1 MRSLEGWRL
10 GEGPAAE
17 LFRYGSEQE
26 PPSLDIERFL
36 AGAKIGPPPLPF
48 QTWRYL
54 LRDKHQTLSWLVD
67 YIRCE
72 VEYLRT
78 NFVRGDKSFYIALLE
93 HTESGDRSVAF
104 RLSNSGMGWPMEW
117 KISLRRVRLHGDDE
131 HFLCAE
137 Y

>member
-10 GEGPAAE
+10 AEGPAVE
-17 LFRYGSEQE
+17 LFRYDPGQE
-26 PPSLDIERFL
+26 PTPQDIEQFL

-54 LRDKHQTLSWLVD
+54 LRNKHQTVSWLVD

-78 NFVRGDKSFYIALLE
+78 NFVRGDRSFYLVLLE
-93 HTESGDRSVAF
+93 HMATGDRSVAF
-104 RLSNSGMGWPMEW
+104 RLSNSGLGWPAEW
-117 KISLRRVRLHGDDE
+117 TVSLRRVRSDGDDE

-137 Y
+137 N